1 MTLTEWEDMWIDLSR
16 AQREAIH
23 VDWDAV
29 IEEWE
34 QSFHNKVVY
43 LHLTAGGH
51 DAKGSQASK
60 TA

>member
-1 MTLTEWEDMWIDLSR
+1 MWIDLSR
-16 AQREAIH
+16 AQREALH

-34 QSFHNKVVY
+34 QSVHDKVVY
-43 LHLTAGGH
+43 LHLTAGGY

>member
-16 AQREAIH
+16 AQREVIH

-34 QSFHNKVVY
+34 QSTQNKVVY
-43 LHLTAGGH
+43 LHLTAGGY
-51 DAKGSQASK
+51 DGQRTQA
-60 TA
+60 